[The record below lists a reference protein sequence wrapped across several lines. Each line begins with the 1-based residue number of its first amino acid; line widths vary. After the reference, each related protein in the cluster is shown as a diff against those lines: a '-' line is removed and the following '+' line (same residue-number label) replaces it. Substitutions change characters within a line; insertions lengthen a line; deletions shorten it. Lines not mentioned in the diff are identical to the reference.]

1 MIGRYRV
8 EIDGLR
14 AIAVCFVILFHF
26 FPNLFPIGYLGVD
39 LFFVISG
46 YVITTQLQAKMR
58 DSSFSFANF
67 YTRRIKRILPLTF
80 LVLAVT
86 VSFGSVILLKA
97 DFARLIDSAFATATF
112 WANIFFWRDGGYF
125 GDADKLKPLLHMWS
139 LAVEEQFYI
148 VFPAIFWFLIA
159 CLKMRPVPLV
169 VSVMV
174 LALLSLGG
182 YLGLNYIGGGSPA
195 FFMMPTRAW
204 QFGFGALAALI
215 VADGWRRDR
224 AILSALSLAAVLAC
238 FFITASRFPGEIIIT
253 FAAVTYLVTTRGA
266 FIADSLLSKKWMV
279 YLGLRSFSLYLWH
292 WPIVAFLGYVFV
304 EDIPLVWK
312 IAGLTLTLLF
322 SEISYWLVEKP
333 FRYHFTLRAS
343 IGFIASCC
351 VLVIGMNIFSIARSP
366 DSLSERFAA
375 QTQTNYRCALS
386 DFIAYGASR
395 ACIIRENAPQGNVA
409 ILGNSH
415 AQMYTEAIGDIYNG
429 TPVGLVLVPLNGCLP
444 TTRLNISTNCAE
456 DALINL
462 NLVLADNSIST
473 VFIGTTYGHDVLVQ
487 TDGTIVED
495 PQGLQFADALID
507 LVDRLEGNQ
516 KTVYLMGPIQ
526 VPGFDLPGEL
536 SRRLRFGGISEI
548 EVRQALELPR
558 NIFDER
564 FSSTI
569 DALSERLGPNFLRPD
584 TKLCDPEI
592 CFLGDA
598 NGSFFADSNHLG
610 HHGINTIQPIFDMVQ
625 ASSVE

>member
-204 QFGFGALAALI
+204 QFGFGA
-215 VADGWRRDR
+215 
-224 AILSALSLAAVLAC
+224 
-238 FFITASRFPGEIIIT
+238 
-253 FAAVTYLVTTRGA
+253 
-266 FIADSLLSKKWMV
+266 
-279 YLGLRSFSLYLWH
+279 
-292 WPIVAFLGYVFV
+292 
-304 EDIPLVWK
+304 
-312 IAGLTLTLLF
+312 
-322 SEISYWLVEKP
+322 
-333 FRYHFTLRAS
+333 
-343 IGFIASCC
+343 
-351 VLVIGMNIFSIARSP
+351 
-366 DSLSERFAA
+366 
-375 QTQTNYRCALS
+375 TQR
-386 DFIAYGASR
+386 
-395 ACIIRENAPQGNVA
+395 
-409 ILGNSH
+409 
-415 AQMYTEAIGDIYNG
+415 
-429 TPVGLVLVPLNGCLP
+429 
-444 TTRLNISTNCAE
+444 
-456 DALINL
+456 
-462 NLVLADNSIST
+462 
-473 VFIGTTYGHDVLVQ
+473 
-487 TDGTIVED
+487 
-495 PQGLQFADALID
+495 
-507 LVDRLEGNQ
+507 
-516 KTVYLMGPIQ
+516 
-526 VPGFDLPGEL
+526 
-536 SRRLRFGGISEI
+536 
-548 EVRQALELPR
+548 
-558 NIFDER
+558 
-564 FSSTI
+564 
-569 DALSERLGPNFLRPD
+569 
-584 TKLCDPEI
+584 
-592 CFLGDA
+592 
-598 NGSFFADSNHLG
+598 
-610 HHGINTIQPIFDMVQ
+610 
-625 ASSVE
+625 